1 VELRAGGDG
10 FLPMKNR
17 RYPMDSSEVLIPL
30 DEMDASSPFGKSFK
44 SARVPYRRV
53 TKCVLAI
60 LLIMMI
66 YAFVSFLLHL
76 NSIQTTFPPF
86 DPRPL
91 SEPQVLSDGASVY
104 RIAVITD
111 LDKDSKTDDGKKW
124 RSYFRRGRL
133 TVSSDLSRVSVD
145 WDEQKDDVS
154 LLSEVSSG
162 GRAMELSDLVVFDRN
177 LLTVDD
183 RTGIL
188 YKIDDFSS
196 ASEVHVVPWVIL
208 ADGPGNVS
216 KSFKGE
222 WMTVKDSHLYV
233 GGLGKEWT
241 NQKGEY
247 INDHPMWVKRVDA
260 WGRVEHQQWTHTY
273 KEVRRSM
280 SIEWPG
286 YMVHEAVQWSD
297 VHKKWFFLPRRV
309 SREAYDEDADEG
321 RGSNV
326 LVVADELFESTPTVT
341 RIGTNDEPS
350 TRGFAAFQFV
360 PNTND
365 QLIIALKSEEKD
377 GHPVGSCVTVFDI
390 SGKVLL
396 QEQQL
401 QGAYKFE
408 GLAII

>member
-1 VELRAGGDG
+1 
-10 FLPMKNR
+10 MKNR

-30 DEMDASSPFGKSFK
+30 NEMDAGSPFSKSFK

-53 TKCVLAI
+53 TKCAI
-60 LLIMMI
+60 AALLCIMI

-76 NSIQTTFPPF
+76 SSINNAFPPF
-86 DPRPL
+86 DPRPI
-91 SEPQVLSDGASVY
+91 SDHQVLDDGSSVY

-111 LDKDSKTDDGKKW
+111 LDKDSRTDDGKKW

-133 TVSSDLSRVSVD
+133 TVSSDFTHVSVA
-145 WDEQKDDVS
+145 WDEAKDDIS

-188 YKIDDFSS
+188 YKIDDVSPRDS
-196 ASEVHVVPWVIL
+196 HSEVHVVPWVIL
-208 ADGPGNVS
+208 GDGPGNVS

-222 WMTVKDSHLYV
+222 WMTVKDAHLYV

-241 NQKGEY
+241 NPQGEY
-247 INDHPMWVKRVDA
+247 INDHPMWVKRIDP
-260 WGRVEHQQWTHTY
+260 WGRVEHLQWTDTY
-273 KEVRRSM
+273 KKVRRSM
-280 SIEWPG
+280 GIEYPG

-309 SREAYDEDADEG
+309 SRETYDEDADEG

-326 LVVADELFESTPTVT
+326 MVVADEYFRSPPEVT

-365 QLIIALKSEEKD
+365 ELIIALKSEEKD
-377 GHPVGSCVTVFDI
+377 GHPVGSYVTVFHI
-390 SGKVLL
+390 SGRILL
-396 QEQQL
+396 HEQQL
-401 QGAYKFE
+401 HGAYKFE
-408 GLAII
+408 GLAIV